1 MYTGGGARMLNSGIS
16 PGHISYI
23 KNFSLLVKICQFLA
37 LLALGVFW
45 EVFWELLSEVFW
57 KAFGLGRNR

>member
-1 MYTGGGARMLNSGIS
+1 MLNSGIS
-16 PGHISYI
+16 PGHFSYI
-23 KNFSLLVKICQFLA
+23 KNLSFLVKIFQFLA